1 MKHEHLYNAV
11 YIHYLAKKREAH
23 AMLDMI
29 FNDSVIVGDHSS
41 LLEEAKKWTN
51 ELSSADGCIKTLDT
65 YYTEDEESEE
75 SEEYEELEEYEEE
88 VYEAEPEEE

>member
-1 MKHEHLYNAV
+1 MKHEHLYNAI
-11 YIHYLAKKREAH
+11 YIHFLAKKREAQ

-29 FNDSVIVGDHSS
+29 FNDSVIVGDHSN
-41 LLEEAKKWTN
+41 LLEEAKKWTK

-65 YYTEDEESEE
+65 YYTEEEEPQ
-75 SEEYEELEEYEEE
+75 EELE

>member
-41 LLEEAKKWTN
+41 LLEEAKKWTMA
-51 ELSSADGCIKTLDT
+51 LSSADGCIKTLDA
-65 YYTEDEESEE
+65 YYSEE
-75 SEEYEELEEYEEE
+75 EELEEELEEE
-88 VYEAEPEEE
+88 AYETEVEEE